1 MNVGHKKSV
10 YIKLFQRDSILM
22 KIRERYIRKILTN
35 FTLVVLVIWLGVYSF
50 FNFLSEMS
58 SIGQV
63 NYTILEA
70 IRYIALQIPEVA
82 YKHASPV
89 ILLGCVLGMGHLATT
104 NQLIVLRISGMSI
117 FKLTVSTIKTAL
129 IFFIAVV
136 IIGEGFAPFANE
148 EADKGRSLALGISNA
163 SQSQEGFW
171 IRDGRN
177 FINVKKN
184 IDGKIFND
192 VTIIEVNPSEVNSS
206 NKIST
211 VMTSEVATFDGKS
224 KSLEMHKAEI
234 VSIDGSNE
242 IDRISIEEFDITL
255 LEEPIPYIKK
265 VSFDQDLIDSL
276 KKEPEEMTWVNIHY
290 QLQFLKDNKLRS
302 EIFEVEYYKRLV
314 KPITLVAMIL
324 LAMLFIFS
332 STRDVTLG
340 RKIFF
345 GIALGLSFELL
356 SRISGAM
363 ALSFDINPFMSAFLP
378 TIVVM
383 VIAIT
388 LLIQKSMS

>member
-1 MNVGHKKSV
+1 
-10 YIKLFQRDSILM
+10 M
-22 KIRERYIRKILTN
+22 KIRERYIRKTLLN

-63 NYTILEA
+63 NYTSLDA
-70 IRYIALQIPEVA
+70 FRYIAFQIPEIA

-117 FKLTVSTIKTAL
+117 FKLTFLTIKSAL
-129 IFFIAVV
+129 IFVLV
-136 IIGEGFAPFANE
+136 IIAIGEIFAPISSE
-148 EADKGRSLALGISNA
+148 EAERGRSKALDIEIV

-171 IRDGRN
+171 IRDGEN
-177 FINVKKN
+177 FINVEKN
-184 IDGKIFND
+184 IDGKLFRG
-192 VTIIEVNPSEVNSS
+192 VTVIEVNSS
-206 NKIST
+206 NKLNKIST
-211 VMTSEVATFDGKS
+211 VVTSEQAIFDGKS
-224 KSLEMHKAEI
+224 MDMKNTEI
-234 VSIDGSNE
+234 FSIDDSKE
-242 IDRISIEEFDITL
+242 IDEVSL
-255 LEEPIPYIKK
+255 KKPNSYNKK
-265 VSFDQDLIDSL
+265 VSFDQGLIDSL
-276 KKEPEEMTWVNIHY
+276 KKEPEELTTWNIIK
-290 QLQFLKDNKLRS
+290 QIQFLSDNKLRS
-302 EIFEVEYYKRLV
+302 GIFEVELYKRLI

-324 LAMLFIFS
+324 LAMLFIFG

-345 GIALGLSFELL
+345 GISLGLSFELL
-356 SRISGAM
+356 SRIGGAM
-363 ALSFDINPFMSAFLP
+363 ALSFDFNPVLSAVLP

-383 VIAIT
+383 AIAIT